1 YDYRTKDDVDDVFV
15 LAPAWGAAHFKQ
27 PEAVCQKISRR
38 EKRKDAQLCRYAI
51 IALPIELQ
59 GKENKKL
66 IREFCQQAFVR
77 RGMVVLVAIHGI
89 GSGNPHAHIIITM
102 RTFDSVSGQFGLK
115 QREWNSS
122 ELLITQRKEW
132 EVVCNQ

>member
-1 YDYRTKDDVDDVFV
+1 
-15 LAPAWGAAHFKQ
+15 
-27 PEAVCQKISRR
+27 
-38 EKRKDAQLCRYAI
+38 
-51 IALPIELQ
+51 
-59 GKENKKL
+59 
-66 IREFCQQAFVR
+66 QAFVR

-132 EVVCNQ
+132 EVVCNQFLEQACLPERISSETHEKRGIEKPKQKHMGSYVHKLWKDEGVV